1 MIDSVTNITMARQG
15 YPRMAMGACFGGP
28 LLSKDICYDVYVY
41 KCAQYLA
48 K

>member
-28 LLSKDICYDVYVY
+28 LLSKDISYDVYVY